1 MIDGSDLMGMFLA
14 GNNTFAILFYVALVI
29 GQWKIFEKAGEEGWK
44 SLIPFYNAYIL
55 WKIAGRNFIELV
67 VATVIV
73 VVISIVLGSI
83 VAATSSGIL
92 GIGIIAGLL
101 YLIYLIYL
109 IIVTCEFCDGLSKAF
124 GHGGAFATGLF
135 FMRPIFLMILGF
147 NKDEYQKAGK
157 TESAKVIS
165 ENQQQ

>member
-73 VVISIVLGSI
+73 VVLSIVLCSI
-83 VAATSSGIL
+83 AVATSSEIL
-92 GIGIIAGLL
+92 GIIAGLL

-109 IIVTCEFCDGLSKAF
+109 IIVTCKFCDGLSKAF

-135 FMRPIFLMILGF
+135 FMQPIFLMILGF

-157 TESAKVIS
+157 TESAEVIS

>member
-1 MIDGSDLMGMFLA
+1 MIDGSNLMGMFL
-14 GNNTFAILFYVALVI
+14 GQNSTFATLFYVALVI

-73 VVISIVLGSI
+73 VVLSIVLGSI
-83 VAATSSGIL
+83 AAATSSGIL
-92 GIGIIAGLL
+92 GIITVLL
-101 YLIYLIYL
+101 YLIYLVYFIA
-109 IIVTCEFCDGLSKAF
+109 VNCKFCDGLSKAF

-135 FMRPIFLMILGF
+135 FMQPIFLMILGF

-157 TESAKVIS
+157 TENAEVIS

>member
-73 VVISIVLGSI
+73 VVLSIVLGSI
-83 VAATSSGIL
+83 AAATSSEIL
-92 GIGIIAGLL
+92 GIIAGLL

-109 IIVTCEFCDGLSKAF
+109 IIVTCKFCDGLSKAF

-135 FMRPIFLMILGF
+135 FMQPIFLMILGF
-147 NKDEYQKAGK
+147 NKDEYQKVGK
-157 TESAKVIS
+157 TENVETIS